1 MRERL
6 HVNERNDGAAQAIA
20 VFLLGCLSTYC
31 ATATTT
37 ATTGSGLPNVC
48 MHAMCVRILL
58 VPVRDYV

>member
-31 ATATTT
+31 ATATT
-37 ATTGSGLPNVC
+37 GSGLPNVC